1 MKLRIFYGSILVRKG
16 YAAWVLYPFM
26 FFRDAKEDVNDRLF
40 RHEMEHVYQVMRD
53 GWWTFYIKY
62 LWWLYRY
69 GYEQHPYEQEA
80 RGMEHSPL
88 SYIERRFKDD

>member
-1 MKLRIFYGSILVRKG
+1 
-16 YAAWVLYPFM
+16 
-26 FFRDAKEDVNDRLF
+26 
-40 RHEMEHVYQVMRD
+40 MEHVYQVMRD

-62 LWWLYRY
+62 LWWLSRY

-88 SYIERRFKDD
+88 SHTERRFKDD